1 MLTRRNQKIM
11 EKKATAFIPKG
22 IPSIP
27 PKPISDSSTH
37 IEELARACGISLGEE
52 ESARLAN
59 ISIIQA
65 REEALLA
72 LQKTKQKVM
81 LSSDKN
87 LEVDNTEGESGNEN
101 RDNIPAMDDAGGDG
115 TLEANLLHIDQG

>member
-1 MLTRRNQKIM
+1 M
-11 EKKATAFIPKG
+11 
-22 IPSIP
+22 
-27 PKPISDSSTH
+27 
-37 IEELARACGISLGEE
+37 GEE

-115 TLEANLLHIDQG
+115 TLEANLLHTDQG

>member
-1 MLTRRNQKIM
+1 M

-52 ESARLAN
+52 ESTRLAN

-65 REEALLA
+65 KEEALLA

-101 RDNIPAMDDAGGDG
+101 RDNILAMDDAGGDG